1 MNEHGKKFD
10 GDKLR
15 FDLIP
20 SVVEEEIAKILTFGA
35 KKYGPD
41 NWQKLDDFDNRYYA
55 ALRRHLNAWKQGE
68 ANDPESGMSH
78 LSHALTNAVFL
89 VWGEANNDKITEK
102 QDDIKHSIVICT
114 AKEYEDLEKEK
125 LYIYQT
131 RLVNHKKVD
140 EIIIDHY
147 AIDNKLNP
155 IIDHYDFFCKNIETL
170 AIYEK
175 ANKHKLPFTLSQS
188 NAEVIH
194 YTKEKEDFIILII
207 KK

>member
-20 SVVEEEIAKILTFGA
+20 AVAEEEIAKILTFGA

-114 AKEYEDLEKEK
+114 AKEYEDRKSELKDSYLITEDAILNNRDILEAQLKKKGIKITKVEK
-125 LYIYQT
+125 T
-131 RLVNHKKVD
+131 
-140 EIIIDHY
+140 
-147 AIDNKLNP
+147 
-155 IIDHYDFFCKNIETL
+155 
-170 AIYEK
+170 
-175 ANKHKLPFTLSQS
+175 
-188 NAEVIH
+188 
-194 YTKEKEDFIILII
+194 EDDLII
-207 KK
+207 HIKNENSKLLLG